1 MSNNCSEEPEKI
13 NPFSYEDLEKVA
25 NALKSKVSLK
35 EVPTIG
41 IICGSGLGDLAESVK
56 DKQILPYKEIPGF
69 PNTKVVGHKGN
80 VVFGYLSGK
89 YVMCIQGRFHP
100 YEHSMQ
106 LALCAMPVRIMHLLG
121 VHTLIVSN
129 AAGGV
134 NEKLKHGDVMLIK
147 DHIFLPAMCG
157 FSPFVGA
164 HDERF
169 GPRFISMHGAYDLQ
183 LRKKALEIAKEQG
196 INVFEGVY
204 CMTAG
209 PQYETPAE
217 VRMLKGFGADALG
230 MSTCH
235 EVAVARQQGMRVFG
249 LSLITNIANQNSDM
263 VVEVAHTEVLDTAKE
278 ASERICK
285 FVAELVKYM

>member
-1 MSNNCSEEPEKI
+1 MSDGHDKNSQKFDPLC
-13 NPFSYEDLEKVA
+13 YEDIEKVA
-25 NALKSKVSLK
+25 DVIKSKVNLK

-41 IICGSGLGDLAESVK
+41 IICGSGLGGLAELVAE
-56 DKQILPYKEIPGF
+56 KQVLPYSEIPGF
-69 PNTKVVGHKGN
+69 PQTKVVGHEGN

-100 YEHSMQ
+100 YEHAMQ
-106 LALCAMPVRIMHLLG
+106 FALCALPVRIMHLLG
-121 VHTLIVSN
+121 VKTLIVSN

-134 NEKLKHGDVMLIK
+134 NENFKLGDVMIIK

-157 FSPFVGA
+157 FSPFIGA
-164 HDERF
+164 DDKRF
-169 GPRFISMHGAYDLQ
+169 GSTFISMHGAYDSI
-183 LRKKALEIAKEQG
+183 LRRKALEIAKQQG
-196 INVFEGVY
+196 ISVVEGVY

-249 LSLITNIANQNSDM
+249 LSVITNIANLDLEA
-263 VVEVAHTEVLDTAKE
+263 VVEVSHMEVLNIAKE
-278 ASERICK
+278 ANKRVCK
-285 FVAELVKYM
+285 FVEEIIKSM